1 MTLTWCAVSKA
12 ASRRNGV
19 RCPMPELERRA
30 KSREGLSSLESAIL
44 VQNLAWLGKLLWI
57 IRGIFLIILKCE
69 RALVRSGSE
78 SILATSIHYF
88 PPLIF
93 PFFSMKGAFMTS
105 FIEFASL

>member
-1 MTLTWCAVSKA
+1 MTRQVTLTWCAVSKA

-57 IRGIFLIILKCE
+57 IRGIFLIILSVSA
-69 RALVRSGSE
+69 R
-78 SILATSIHYF
+78 
-88 PPLIF
+88 
-93 PFFSMKGAFMTS
+93 
-105 FIEFASL
+105 